1 MHISESTIKLFTWG
15 TEKMSSVRWLFNF
28 NELHQSLF
36 CRSKQNS
43 LHLLPQKRRHHWR
56 EGGEESERP
65 KNSNGKKRD
74 QRERE
79 KLKRKEWDIPPKIL
93 WHWRTLESSSGGRG
107 GKWWCSSCSD
117 LLKACR
123 VCGLV
128 LCEISSYS
136 TDKCA
141 HTHSPLWIG
150 MVWWCMLIFDWS
162 AVFIPTCP
170 GGSE

>member
-1 MHISESTIKLFTWG
+1 
-15 TEKMSSVRWLFNF
+15 MSSVWWLFNF

-56 EGGEESERP
+56 EGEKNRSVPKTATARRGTKESER
-65 KNSNGKKRD
+65 NSK
-74 QRERE
+74 ERNE
-79 KLKRKEWDIPPKIL
+79 ISPQKIL

-107 GKWWCSSCSD
+107 GKWWCSPCPD

-136 TDKCA
+136 THKCA
-141 HTHSPLWIG
+141 RTHTHSPLWIG

-162 AVFIPTCP
+162 AAFIPTCP